1 MMMKCRYC
9 KKKMDLAEFLT
20 YAEAYLIKNVLVAVA
35 IPLFIAMIKHW
46 LSTPTKGF
54 IDSTMAGLANNF
66 AMECPQCKRADKPW
80 DPAPV
85 KKPKTLKQENE
96 NVIS

>member
-20 YAEAYLIKNVLVAVA
+20 YAEAYLIKNILIATA
-35 IPLFIAMIKHW
+35 IPLFIAMMKHW
-46 LSTPTKGF
+46 LLTPTKGL

-66 AMECPQCKRADKPW
+66 AMECPQCKRSDKPW
-80 DPAPV
+80 DPAPE
-85 KKPKTLKQENE
+85 KESRISKQKM
-96 NVIS
+96 SLP